1 MKIKKVWSLDKTR
14 VFQIIR
20 IIKNKKNK
28 SMSPNNTVFI
38 THTRNMEKYQIKKII
53 IKNVKILMGA
63 GSKKIIYII
72 KRVIIKKK
80 PKN

>member
-1 MKIKKVWSLDKTR
+1 
-14 VFQIIR
+14 
-20 IIKNKKNK
+20 
-28 SMSPNNTVFI
+28 MSPNNTVFI